1 MLGVSYRKGPSVRW
15 MKVSVSLDTPFEPN
29 TVWDEL
35 EQLEQHI
42 TWMAE
47 AETLTFLGGQR
58 RGVGTEVVVV
68 TKVGP
73 FRTRDHLRFTR
84 WSVPAVMAAEHH
96 GLFVGAGRFTLD
108 PIEPNATR
116 LTLTEQIQFP
126 WYLGAGLGA
135 LVARPILRR
144 IWAGNLQRLSDRLSS
159 R

>member
-15 MKVSVSLDTPFEPN
+15 MKVSVSLDIPFEPN

-144 IWAGNLQRLSDRLSS
+144 IWVGNLQRLSDRLSS